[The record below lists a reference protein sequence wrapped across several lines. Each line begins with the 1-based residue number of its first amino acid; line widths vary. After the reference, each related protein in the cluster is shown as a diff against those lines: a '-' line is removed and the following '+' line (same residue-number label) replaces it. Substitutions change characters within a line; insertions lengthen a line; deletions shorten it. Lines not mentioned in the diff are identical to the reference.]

1 MLEKNGTLRIA
12 NVGDCGLRLIRNGN
26 ITCYISSDDNIL
38 T

>member
-26 ITCYISSDDNIL
+26 KTCNISSDHNVF
-38 T
+38 